1 MNFKLFTQDN
11 RLLYFICIILL
22 IGLISLVA
30 TMVFGNTDSHQN
42 EYQEDYS
49 ENYQDDNNVQI
60 QREPFENKSVEVRN
74 TPTIVLYYAMWCGYS
89 KMFLPEWEK
98 FEKYARDNLPNL
110 TIKSVRCEGGDEAT
124 CTQKGV
130 QGYPTVILYKDGLT
144 ESSGITFDADRTHDK
159 LVEFVKNNM

>member
-1 MNFKLFTQDN
+1 MNFKSLTQDN

-22 IGLISLVA
+22 ISLISLVT
-30 TMVFGNTDSHQN
+30 TMVFGNTNSHQ
-42 EYQEDYS
+42 DS
-49 ENYQDDNNVQI
+49 YQDDYNDPI
-60 QREPFENKSVEVRN
+60 KKEPFENKSVEVRN

-110 TIKSVRCEGGDEAT
+110 TVKSVRCEGGDEAT